1 MEFPELWEQ
10 IKAHE
15 GQVFHTVRGKELR
28 YTVQGNTIIP
38 SRTRYQLSRA
48 DFEKAF
54 QQMPLSGPGQ
64 ISSLVRGRPISM
76 RFSRRSAGT
85 DPQTSIQNAKNAE
98 DIPLRFLISTIL
110 RHILPDSSS

>member
-1 MEFPELWEQ
+1 MEFSELWEQ

-15 GQVFHTVRGKELR
+15 GQVFYTVRGKELR

-38 SRTRYQLSRA
+38 SRTRYQPPGPILKRPFNRCRCPAQDRSA
-48 DFEKAF
+48 AW
-54 QQMPLSGPGQ
+54 SG
-64 ISSLVRGRPISM
+64 GRPISM

-85 DPQTSIQNAKNAE
+85 DPQAPIQNAKNAE
-98 DIPLRFLISTIL
+98 DIPLRFLVSAIP

>member
-15 GQVFHTVRGKELR
+15 GQVFYTVRGKELR

-64 ISSLVRGRPISM
+64 ISSLVRGSSYIYAILS
-76 RFSRRSAGT
+76 RSAGT
-85 DPQTSIQNAKNAE
+85 DPQFPIQNAKNAE
-98 DIPLRFLISTIL
+98 DIPLRFLVSAIP

>member
-15 GQVFHTVRGKELR
+15 GQVFYTVRGKELC

-64 ISSLVRGRPISM
+64 ISSLVRGSSYIYAIL
-76 RFSRRSAGT
+76 SALCR
-85 DPQTSIQNAKNAE
+85 N
-98 DIPLRFLISTIL
+98 
-110 RHILPDSSS
+110 

>member
-15 GQVFHTVRGKELR
+15 GQVFYTVRGKELR

-64 ISSLVRGRPISM
+64 ISSLVRGSSYIYAILSALCRNCPPNPYTKRKKRRGYSSA
-76 RFSRRSAGT
+76 FSYSGYSTAHSA
-85 DPQTSIQNAKNAE
+85 
-98 DIPLRFLISTIL
+98 R
-110 RHILPDSSS
+110 

>member
-15 GQVFHTVRGKELR
+15 GRGNELR

-64 ISSLVRGRPISM
+64 ISSLVRGSSYIYAIL
-76 RFSRRSAGT
+76 SALCR
-85 DPQTSIQNAKNAE
+85 N
-98 DIPLRFLISTIL
+98 
-110 RHILPDSSS
+110 

>member
-15 GQVFHTVRGKELR
+15 GQVFYTVRGKELR

-48 DFEKAF
+48 DFE
-54 QQMPLSGPGQ
+54 
-64 ISSLVRGRPISM
+64 
-76 RFSRRSAGT
+76 
-85 DPQTSIQNAKNAE
+85 
-98 DIPLRFLISTIL
+98 
-110 RHILPDSSS
+110 

>member
-15 GQVFHTVRGKELR
+15 GQVFYTVRGKELR

-38 SRTRYQLSRA
+38 SRTRYQISRA

-54 QQMPLSGPGQ
+54 QQSRCPAQDRSAAWSG
-64 ISSLVRGRPISM
+64 GRPISM

-85 DPQTSIQNAKNAE
+85 DPQIPIQNAKTAE
-98 DIPLRFLISTIL
+98 DIPLRFLILAIP

>member
-1 MEFPELWEQ
+1 MEFQELWEQ

-64 ISSLVRGRPISM
+64 ISSLVRGSSYIYAIL
-76 RFSRRSAGT
+76 SALCRT
-85 DPQTSIQNAKNAE
+85 
-98 DIPLRFLISTIL
+98 
-110 RHILPDSSS
+110 